1 MAEIRPLQKADLPA
15 VARLLHANLT
25 PDPAEEQISRDLQNR
40 LIDDP
45 WTDEELPSLVATEAD
60 EVVGFI
66 AAQVRRFRLGDRS
79 LRGVCCSDLTVSPGS
94 RRGAAGALLLRRL
107 LTMGQDITFS
117 DTANAD
123 VARMWHT
130 FGGHVDHARS
140 CDWMVVL
147 RPLHWAR
154 LLATDAILRRDL
166 GRGQVPVGALPFQA
180 LRQHG
185 GRWAFPE
192 PQADVTGEDVDTA
205 IIVDR
210 LGELTRGRK
219 LWVDYDKG
227 FLDHLFGLAG
237 SRFGEVTLRLVRR
250 GDRALGW
257 YAYVSN
263 RSGVS
268 RILHLLVG
276 DREEDAEAV
285 LADLV
290 AHCREQGT
298 AVLAGRHEPHLTQVL
313 QPRFPVLGFSQRPV
327 VHSHDAELLAILGTS
342 SSVLTRLDGEW
353 FVI

>member
-1 MAEIRPLQKADLPA
+1 M
-15 VARLLHANLT
+15 
-25 PDPAEEQISRDLQNR
+25 PDTAEEQISRDLESR

-45 WTDEELPSLVATEAD
+45 WNDEELPSLVATEEG

-66 AAQVRRFRLGDRS
+66 ASQVRRFRFEERD
-79 LRGVCCSDLTVSPGS
+79 LRGVCCSDLTVAPGS

-117 DTANAD
+117 DTANPD

-147 RPLHWAR
+147 RPFRWGRH
-154 LLATDAILRRDL
+154 LATDALMRRDL

-192 PQADVTGEDVDTA
+192 LQADVIGTNVEPA
-205 IIVDR
+205 AIVDS

-219 LWVDYDKG
+219 LWVDYDREY
-227 FLDHLFGLAG
+227 LDHLFGLIR
-237 SRFGEVTLRLVRR
+237 SRFGKVTLRLVTR
-250 GDRALGW
+250 GDRAIGW
-257 YAYVSN
+257 YAYVPN
-263 RSGVS
+263 QSGVT

-276 DREEDAEAV
+276 DRDENADAV

-290 AHCREQGT
+290 AHCREQGA
-298 AVLAGRHEPHLTQVL
+298 AVLAGRHEPHLTRVL

-327 VHSHDAELLAILGTS
+327 VHSHDPELLALLGTS
-342 SSVLTRLDGEW
+342 NSVLTRLDGEW
-353 FVI
+353 SVV

>member
-1 MAEIRPLQKADLPA
+1 MAEIRPLQRVDLPA
-15 VARLLHANLT
+15 VARLLHASLT
-25 PDPAEEQISRDLQNR
+25 PDTAEEQISRDLQNR

-45 WTDEELPSLVATEAD
+45 WSDEELPSLVATEDD

-66 AAQVRRFRLGDRS
+66 AAHVRRFRLRDRP

-94 RRGAAGALLLRRL
+94 RGGATGALLLRRL

-117 DTANAD
+117 DTANPD

-130 FGGHVDHARS
+130 FGGHVDHARL

-147 RPLHWAR
+147 RPLRWGR
-154 LLATDAILRRDL
+154 LLATDAVLRRDL

-185 GRWAFPE
+185 GRWAFSE
-192 PQADVTGEDVDTA
+192 SQADVTGENVDAAA
-205 IIVDR
+205 IVER

-219 LWVDYDKG
+219 LWVDYDAG
-227 FLDHLFGLAG
+227 FLDHLFGLVG
-237 SRFGEVTLRLVRR
+237 SRFGDVTLRLVTR
-250 GDRALGW
+250 GDHALGW
-257 YAYVSN
+257 YAYVPI
-263 RSGVS
+263 RPGVS
-268 RILHLLVG
+268 RILHLLLG
-276 DREEDAEAV
+276 DRDEDADAV

-298 AVLAGRHEPHLTQVL
+298 AVLAGRHEPHLTRAL
-313 QPRFPVLGFSQRPV
+313 QSRFPVLGFSQRPV
-327 VHSHDAELLAILGTS
+327 IHSHDAELLAILGTS

-353 FVI
+353 FAI